1 MIEFLTPG
9 QRIKKLRKML
19 NLKQHELQGKKVKR
33 NFISMIENDK
43 RGLSSDTAK
52 HLSQKFIKRAN
63 ELGINLYIDEAYLLM
78 SQEEEA
84 RQYCLNELSK
94 NLNLDAL
101 DYINDIS
108 IRFNL
113 KDVEMYA
120 LIKKGDYY
128 FEAKEYSKALTN
140 YVKALNNIMTNRQYE
155 AYLFNRLGLCKMNEL
170 HYTEAL
176 EFFSVAY
183 LLAGD
188 NNDLITRKNSIY
200 NISLCH
206 RKIFDF
212 EISIKYINEF
222 LTLCNRDEE
231 LISYVY
237 ANVIK
242 ANSYRDLKEFDSAL
256 EIYEHLRQSIDINS
270 PIAAY
275 VYDNLGLLYSEFSE
289 YEKALECLDIS
300 QKIRTDAD
308 IENLAKSLIDKASIL
323 VKQSRNYEAL
333 ILINLG
339 IDVAKKYKDFEYEFK
354 GYHLLTDIYKELG
367 DTKKLE
373 EIYLK
378 LFAIAKEKEDY
389 MEMFSVS
396 NKLCFIYLEDNN
408 VEKIRNLLESHSV
421 DIK

>member
-19 NLKQHELQGKKVKR
+19 NLKQHELQGENVKR

-52 HLSQKFIKRAN
+52 HLAQKFIKRAN
-63 ELGINLYIDEAYLLM
+63 ELGINLHIDEAYLLM

-101 DYINDIS
+101 DHINDIS

-140 YVKALNNIMTNRQYE
+140 YVKALNNMVDKIE

-176 EFFSVAY
+176 EFFSMAYSLAVA
-183 LLAGD
+183 G
-188 NNDLITRKNSIY
+188 NDLVTRKNSIY

-206 RKIFDF
+206 RKLSNF

-256 EIYEHLRQSIDINS
+256 GIYEHLRQSIDINS